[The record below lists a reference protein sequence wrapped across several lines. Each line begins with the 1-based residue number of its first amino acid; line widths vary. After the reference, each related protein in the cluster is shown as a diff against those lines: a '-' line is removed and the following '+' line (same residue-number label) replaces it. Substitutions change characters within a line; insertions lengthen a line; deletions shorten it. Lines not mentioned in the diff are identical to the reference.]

1 MDIKSVNTAQLS
13 VMERPIHNVKNYVY
27 SDDLKFYKLLA
38 PYGLY
43 NRTSLAYYTMVG
55 LDFVWQ
61 GDSALAVDTC
71 GLITKDTVPAFG
83 EFIYDQEICVGYT
96 TLRGIPLTELPMTE
110 SLNLQYLQYITKLVN
125 HSITTGWAFV
135 SLNPSNIVM
144 IDGQLSLIDL
154 DFSPIKLHH
163 NKTLTPR
170 EFSIWQNEFR
180 SFDSIYLNMI
190 LNRLK

>member
-1 MDIKSVNTAQLS
+1 MI
-13 VMERPIHNVKNYVY
+13 
-27 SDDLKFYKLLA
+27 
-38 PYGLY
+38 
-43 NRTSLAYYTMVG
+43 G
-55 LDFVWQ
+55 LDIVWQ
-61 GDSALAVDTC
+61 GDNALAADTC
-71 GLITKDTVPAFG
+71 GLITKDIIPAFD
-83 EFIYDQEICVGYT
+83 EFIYDQGTCVGYT
-96 TLRGIPLTELPMTE
+96 TLRGVPLTKLHMTE
-110 SLNLQYLQYITKLVN
+110 SLNLQYLKYITKLVN

-144 IDGQLSLIDL
+144 IDGRLSLIDL

-190 LNRLK
+190 LKRLK